1 MDEILWLHY
10 RMCYESDEP
19 TRENFGN
26 MGGENM
32 HMKILAR
39 FSRDENSFECEIFTG
54 LQLTWI

>member
-1 MDEILWLHY
+1 
-10 RMCYESDEP
+10 
-19 TRENFGN
+19 
-26 MGGENM
+26 M